1 MVGHMMAHGPPDT
14 AAKAHGAAVQFQSV
28 KKWRITERRRAFMGL
43 LMEGAPH
50 PWMTEEAAARAKK
63 RRSLMEDN
71 PASG

>member
-1 MVGHMMAHGPPDT
+1 MVGRRMAHGPPHP
-14 AAKAHGAAVQFQSV
+14 AAKAHGAAMQFQSI
-28 KKWRITERRRAFMGL
+28 KKWRITERRKAFTGFL
-43 LMEGAPH
+43 IEGAPH